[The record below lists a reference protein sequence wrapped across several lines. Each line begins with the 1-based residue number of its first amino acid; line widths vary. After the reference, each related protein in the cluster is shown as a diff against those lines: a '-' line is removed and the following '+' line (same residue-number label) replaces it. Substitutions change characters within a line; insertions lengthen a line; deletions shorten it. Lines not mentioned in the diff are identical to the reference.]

1 MVSGAKIFTETSRY
15 DILSIVNFLDFI
27 YSCSRSYKINKTN
40 MLATKIKSTGSYTKV
55 KGLKILPEP
64 LNGLKM
70 LQKNY
75 QALLLPD

>member
-1 MVSGAKIFTETSRY
+1 
-15 DILSIVNFLDFI
+15 
-27 YSCSRSYKINKTN
+27 

-64 LNGLKM
+64 RTGLNM

-75 QALLLPD
+75 QALLLPY

>member
-1 MVSGAKIFTETSRY
+1 MV
-15 DILSIVNFLDFI
+15 
-27 YSCSRSYKINKTN
+27 
-40 MLATKIKSTGSYTKV
+40 ATKIKSTGSYTKV